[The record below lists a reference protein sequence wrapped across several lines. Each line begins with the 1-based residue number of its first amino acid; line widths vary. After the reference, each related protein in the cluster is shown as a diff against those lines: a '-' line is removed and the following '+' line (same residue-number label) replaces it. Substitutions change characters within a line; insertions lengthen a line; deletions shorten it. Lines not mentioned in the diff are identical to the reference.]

1 MKDVCPPGWSVKVL
15 VSNVRGL
22 LASASPAGPPTVQM
36 AGPPDVML
44 QGSAHAGGVAVPV
57 FVSAKTTWQVD
68 GVQEIGLP
76 PLFLMEIETADGELL
91 TAAPALIAA
100 PTTMML
106 VLVVALLTRL

>member
-1 MKDVCPPGWSVKVL
+1 M
-15 VSNVRGL
+15 
-22 LASASPAGPPTVQM
+22 
-36 AGPPDVML
+36 
-44 QGSAHAGGVAVPV
+44 PV
-57 FVSAKTTWQVD
+57 FVSAKTTWQAD

-76 PLFLMEIETADGELL
+76 PLFLMEIETADGESF